1 MVTMMPL
8 SVHWSNR
15 PPSSMGPTSQEY
27 SPSDTCKSPCSVLV
41 TVIAVGRWSLDEIKL
56 NRWKN
61 PGGKQEMEGIDR
73 EFYSKHPEPPCKP
86 AGSSITTNA
95 RDPPGVIG
103 RSNPIAARTTIG
115 AAKSA
120 PLKAPIH

>member
-41 TVIAVGRWSLDEIKL
+41 TLIAVGRWSLDEIEL

-61 PGGKQEMEGIDR
+61 PGGKQEMVGIDR
-73 EFYSKHPEPPCKP
+73 EFYQSTRNHL
-86 AGSSITTNA
+86 TNP
-95 RDPPGVIG
+95 RGPRP
-103 RSNPIAARTTIG
+103 RPIRETRQA
-115 AAKSA
+115 
-120 PLKAPIH
+120 